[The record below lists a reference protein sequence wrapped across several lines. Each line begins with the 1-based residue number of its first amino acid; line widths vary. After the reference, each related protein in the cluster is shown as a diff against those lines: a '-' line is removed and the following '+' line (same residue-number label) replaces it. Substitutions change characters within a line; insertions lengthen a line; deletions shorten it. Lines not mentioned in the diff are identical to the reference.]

1 MLFLRLYL
9 ASSLLGAAL
18 PTEVLHKV
26 EDAPMVK
33 ALARDVHKRLF
44 GEIDISLGVL
54 EALPFHLRMRE
65 RLQDRVRPCIRLT
78 TTATVGD
85 WALLT
90 LPKYLFRLCYVVRP
104 VRLTGKYGRRL
115 LGRLL

>member
-1 MLFLRLYL
+1 MLFLGLYL
-9 ASSLLGAAL
+9 ASSLLGVVL

-26 EDAPMVK
+26 EDAPMIK

-44 GEIDISLGVL
+44 GEIDVSLGVL
-54 EALPFHLRMRE
+54 ESLPFHLRMRE
-65 RLQDRVRPCIRLT
+65 RLQDRVRPCVRLT

-85 WALLT
+85 WAFLSLL
-90 LPKYLFRLCYVVRP
+90 KYLFPLCYMVRP
-104 VRLTGKYGRRL
+104 VQLTGKYGRRL

>member
-1 MLFLRLYL
+1 MLFLGLYL
-9 ASSLLGAAL
+9 ASSLLGVVL

-26 EDAPMVK
+26 EDEPMIK

-44 GEIDISLGVL
+44 GEIDSSLGVL

-65 RLQDRVRPCIRLT
+65 RLQDRVRPCVRLT

-115 LGRLL
+115 LRRLS

>member
-1 MLFLRLYL
+1 MLFLGLYL
-9 ASSLLGAAL
+9 ASSLLGVVL

-26 EDAPMVK
+26 EDEPMIK

-44 GEIDISLGVL
+44 GEIDSSLGVL

-65 RLQDRVRPCIRLT
+65 RLQDRVRPCVRL

-85 WALLT
+85 WAFLS
-90 LPKYLFRLCYVVRP
+90 LPKYLFPLCYVVRP